1 MERLRLCAVGPS
13 DQAFLQYIP
22 ASLQPLLDRPATVC
36 VGAVYDGAACGAALA
51 EKCPEG
57 YYLRYVFIDPA
68 ARLCGLG
75 TYLVRGLLGQ
85 VAARG
90 AGELAA
96 VYTPEMIQGEGQTL
110 GILERAG
117 FSRPSPFA
125 TSFST
130 RLGDIPPVKADL
142 PAELAVCS
150 APDLPAA
157 YRQAYEQLMASGR
170 VPGFARYDRLEDP
183 WPALCSFC
191 MTAGELRGWFLVDR
205 RKEGCHLAG
214 LYVQPAARRG
224 RTAAALIAH
233 TLQRARALLP
243 PETVVWASA
252 IDRSAYALCDKLLRQ
267 GGQAKKETELYSVY
281 RF

>member
-13 DQAFLQYIP
+13 DRAFLQYIP

-96 VYTPEMIQGEGQTL
+96 VYTPEMIQGEGRTL
-110 GILERAG
+110 GILTRAG
-117 FSRPSPFA
+117 FSRPAPFA

-142 PAELAVCS
+142 PAALAVCS

-157 YRQAYEQLMASGR
+157 YR
-170 VPGFARYDRLEDP
+170 
-183 WPALCSFC
+183 
-191 MTAGELRGWFLVDR
+191 
-205 RKEGCHLAG
+205 
-214 LYVQPAARRG
+214 
-224 RTAAALIAH
+224 
-233 TLQRARALLP
+233 RA
-243 PETVVWASA
+243 
-252 IDRSAYALCDKLLRQ
+252 
-267 GGQAKKETELYSVY
+267 
-281 RF
+281 